1 MTTRTRMPLILGL
14 VFMALL
20 LLALVGT
27 TAVSFPLW
35 FRYRNATGLGAAR
48 TVAQIAAGLAA
59 AGFFVAAAIVAIA
72 TALRPASRWRKLLYV
87 LPAYLLVFTLAGVLL
102 YLLGIGTVGAFTTI
116 WIAAGGLLGM
126 IAVVI
131 ATARMPLSAQTAKR
145 AITTLGISGALS
157 ALAWLAMVTSLA
169 IVLTSQPSAATGGQ
183 NGLPG
188 ASGAQAVP
196 TAAAGDPAT
205 GQAQQEPGPGG
216 GGRQSSTTLLLI
228 GVALITVF
236 GVIAWVSIARGWRA
250 ASEPSDPAQAAARVD
265 YRHEAGRAVFSGIA
279 ITIVGLAVAQLVP
292 IAHDNPPVQTAVQ
305 WDSPQTQKLA
315 QRACMDCHSNATTWP
330 WYAYVAPGSWLLRNH
345 VSEGRA
351 QLNLSELNNAQP
363 FRAARLPEDA
373 AQQIRNG
380 AMPPADYLIL
390 HSEARLSDAE
400 KQQLIQGIQQSLANS
415 LTK

>member
-14 VFMALL
+14 IFMALL

-27 TAVSFPLW
+27 TAISFPLW
-35 FRYRNATGLGAAR
+35 LRYRNATGLGAAR

-59 AGFFVAAAIVAIA
+59 AGFFVAAGIVAIA
-72 TALRPASRWRKLLYV
+72 TALQPASRWRKLLYI
-87 LPAYLLVFTLAGVLL
+87 LPAYLLIFTLAGVLL

-131 ATARMPLSAQTAKR
+131 AAARMRLSAQTAKR
-145 AITTLGISGALS
+145 AITTLGITGALS
-157 ALAWLAMVTSLA
+157 ALAWLAMGASLT

-196 TAAAGDPAT
+196 TAAAGEPAT
-205 GQAQQEPGPGG
+205 GQAQQEREPG
-216 GGRQSSTTLLLI
+216 GGRQSSTTPLLI

-236 GVIAWVSIARGWRA
+236 GMIAWTSIARGWRA

-265 YRHEAGRAVFSGIA
+265 YRHEAGRAAFSGIA

-315 QRACMDCHSNATTWP
+315 QRACMDCHSNETTWP

-351 QLNLSELNNAQP
+351 QLNLSELNNVQP

-400 KQQLIQGIQQSLANS
+400 KQQLMQGMQQSLANS